1 MDFTDNSAINLEAP
15 ILLSLAVVPG
25 MLERGRGH
33 VVNIALGA
41 GKVGVAYGTSYCAS
55 KHGLVGFTHASPARV
70 RPLAGWTSSVVCPG
84 FVTDDGMYDRWAQHG
99 IHAPRIAGTSKPE
112 KVASVVVDCIRKD
125 RSEVIV
131 NTPPVRP
138 LVVLANMFPSITPKL
153 LRRFGYTGTFEKVIA
168 AGIQ

>member
-1 MDFTDNSAINLEAP
+1 M
-15 ILLSLAVVPG
+15 
-25 MLERGRGH
+25 R
-33 VVNIALGA
+33 
-41 GKVGVAYGTSYCAS
+41 
-55 KHGLVGFTHASPARV
+55 
-70 RPLAGWTSSVVCPG
+70 
-84 FVTDDGMYDRWAQHG
+84 Q
-99 IHAPRIAGTSKPE
+99 RIAGTSKPE

-138 LVVLANMFPSITPKL
+138 LVVRTNMFPSITPKL